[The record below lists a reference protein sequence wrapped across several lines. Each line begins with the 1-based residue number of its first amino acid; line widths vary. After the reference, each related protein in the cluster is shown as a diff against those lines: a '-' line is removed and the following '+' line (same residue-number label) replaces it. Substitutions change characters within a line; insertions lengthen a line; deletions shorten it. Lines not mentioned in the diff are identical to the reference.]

1 MTTDAAIPI
10 PCTADLRPWF
20 RGLALLTFLGSIL
33 ALLPGCA
40 TPEPGSG
47 ARIATEVVT
56 LADFNRVV
64 RESGL
69 PAVVVFY
76 QPGCPYCQMVL
87 SNQVPDWV
95 ARYAGKLNVVLVDM
109 STAPEITREYNVHTP
124 PTYLLFK
131 NGQLQKRL
139 KGYRPAI
146 FFSGSVKA
154 LMRPDPP

>member
-1 MTTDAAIPI
+1 MTTDAAISASR
-10 PCTADLRPWF
+10 TTNLGQRF
-20 RGLALLTFLGSIL
+20 RALALLLL
-33 ALLPGCA
+33 AAFALFLLPGCA
-40 TPEPGSG
+40 TPATGS
-47 ARIATEVVT
+47 ARQAASEVTT
-56 LADFNRVV
+56 LAEFNQVV

-76 QPGCPYCQMVL
+76 QPGCPYCQMAL

-95 ARYAGKLNVVLVDM
+95 ESYAGKLNVVLVNL
-109 STAPEITREYNVHTP
+109 STATDITREYEVRTP

-131 NGQLQKRL
+131 SGQLQKRL

-154 LMRPDPP
+154 LMQP

>member
-1 MTTDAAIPI
+1 MTTDAAITI
-10 PCTADLRPWF
+10 PCTPVLRPRL
-20 RGLALLTFLGSIL
+20 RGLAVLALFGLVLL
-33 ALLPGCA
+33 LLPGCA
-40 TPEPGSG
+40 TPATGSG
-47 ARIATEVVT
+47 RRGATDVST
-56 LADFNRVV
+56 LADFHQVV

-87 SNQVPDWV
+87 SNQVPDWT
-95 ARYAGKLNVVLVDM
+95 ARYAGKLNVVLVNM
-109 STAPEITREYNVHTP
+109 STATDITSEYDVHTP

-131 NGQLQKRL
+131 NGQLRKRL

-154 LMRPDPP
+154 LLEP